1 MNKLMNRSIED
12 NTKKINMTITF
23 FQLES
28 QREYFESKLTRVQ
41 EEATK
46 QIQELSDRK
55 NLCLFFFI
63 F

>member
-1 MNKLMNRSIED
+1 MI
-12 NTKKINMTITF
+12 KKYFINIVLPNFSF

-55 NLCLFFFI
+55 IHVLSSVI